1 MLGKLILTRLA
12 LALLTL
18 LAVSAFI
25 FWSCEILPGDVAA
38 RVLGRYA
45 TPEAKQ
51 LFRTKLGLDR
61 PAPER
66 YAKWLFHA
74 VQGDLGK
81 AYANDTPVT
90 QVVAP
95 RLRNTLQ
102 LALFAF
108 ILYVPFSSIMAA
120 LAAVYRDRPVDHA
133 ISFMTLIGLSLPEF
147 VVGTLL
153 LLTFAVAIRAF
164 PVMSLID
171 QAPTLGAKIR
181 TLTLPAV
188 TLAIAMG
195 VYAIRMLR
203 DSLIEVLNADYVR
216 MATLKGMSTRR
227 VVFSHAL
234 PNALIPALNV
244 TALNLA
250 YLIGGVVIVEQV
262 FAYPGLGTLLVES
275 VFRRDAPV
283 IEASALIVSA
293 IYILANLVADVLGV
307 LLNPRLRTS

>member
-1 MLGKLILTRLA
+1 MLPKLIFSRIA
-12 LALLTL
+12 LALVTL

-51 LFRTKLGLDR
+51 LFRAKLGLDR

-66 YAKWLFHA
+66 YAKWLIHA

-81 AYANDTPVT
+81 AYTNDTPVT
-90 QVVAP
+90 QIIAP
-95 RLRNTLQ
+95 RLRNTLL
-102 LALFAF
+102 LALYAF
-108 ILYVPFSSIMAA
+108 LLYIPISGIMAA
-120 LAAVYRDRPVDHA
+120 LAAVFRDRPVDHI
-133 ISFMTLIGLSLPEF
+133 ISFLTLIGLSLPEF

-153 LLTFAVAIRAF
+153 LLTFSVAIRAF

-171 QAPTLGAKIR
+171 QAPTLADKIQS
-181 TLTLPAV
+181 LTLPAI
-188 TLAIAMG
+188 TLAIAMA
-195 VYAIRMLR
+195 VYAIRVLR
-203 DSLIEVLNADYVR
+203 DNLIEVLNADYVR
-216 MATLKGMSTRR
+216 MAILKGMSTRR

-234 PNALIPALNV
+234 PNAVVPALNA

-262 FAYPGLGTLLVES
+262 FAYPGLGSLLVES
-275 VFRRDAPV
+275 VFRRDAPL
-283 IEASALIVSA
+283 IEAAALIVSA
-293 IYILANLVADVLGV
+293 IYILANLVADILGV